1 MKNRM
6 QDLDFEQNVAFDKVQ
21 EYEFTRRA
29 AQRFRQVVSLDSF
42 EDEDA
47 DVIFH
52 YLYKEMELVSF
63 GDHLKRYIY
72 ERAEL
77 EEPFSE
83 VPQEVY
89 KEIVVDSFKET
100 YTPKSMNPTSTKLS
114 ALVNNWLNQA
124 SVKRETVFLLGFGLK
139 MTTEDVSD
147 FLTRVLKEQDFDFH
161 NPDEVIYWYCYST
174 QQGYHKAEELKKKY
188 EILAP
193 VEVENTQ
200 VLYGSNLCLDTEE
213 KLIDYLARLKSKRVD
228 PISEK
233 SQAFQEFTK
242 LLYHAKQIIA
252 GLYQHDEEEKGGD
265 KVWTAERITP
275 SDVEKVICSGIPI
288 NKMGNLKK
296 MSASILAKHFSQKR
310 FSRQRIT
317 KLLYHAKQIIARL
330 YQHDEEEKGGDK
342 VWTAERITPS
352 DVEKVICSGIPINK
366 MGNLKKMSASILAKH
381 FSQKR
386 FSRQRITNIL
396 SHKLP
401 VERFDLITLE
411 FFIVS
416 QEMEDDDPFNRYKHF
431 LDEIQDILLRCG
443 MGEIYIVNPY
453 ECFLLMCLLTDCP
466 LAVFSEIWEKSY
478 EEGEAEEA

>member
-6 QDLDFEQNVAFDKVQ
+6 QDLDFEQTVAFDRVQ
-21 EYEFTRRA
+21 DFEFTRKA

-52 YLYKEMELVSF
+52 YLYKEMKLVSF

-89 KEIVVDSFKET
+89 REIVLESFKET
-100 YTPKSMNPTSTKLS
+100 FTPKSMNPTSTKLT
-114 ALVNNWLNQA
+114 ALVNNWLTQV
-124 SVKRETVFLLGFGLK
+124 SVRRDTLFILGFGLR
-139 MTTEDVSD
+139 MTADDVSD

-161 NPDEVIYWYCYST
+161 NPMEVIYWYCYCH
-174 QQGYHKAEELKKKY
+174 QFGYHKAEELKEAYNRLEPDHTKTEGVIY
-188 EILAP
+188 A
-193 VEVENTQ
+193 N
-200 VLYGSNLCLDTEE
+200 NLCLDTEE
-213 KLIDYLARLKSKRVD
+213 SLMKYLSYLKAKMGD
-228 PISEK
+228 PMSEK
-233 SQAFQEFTK
+233 SQAFQEFSR
-242 LLYHAKQIIA
+242 LLYRAKEIIA
-252 GLYQHDEEEKGGD
+252 AMYQKDEEEKHGG
-265 KVWTAERITP
+265 KVWTAE
-275 SDVEKVICSGIPI
+275 K
-288 NKMGNLKK
+288 
-296 MSASILAKHFSQKR
+296 
-310 FSRQRIT
+310 
-317 KLLYHAKQIIARL
+317 
-330 YQHDEEEKGGDK
+330 
-342 VWTAERITPS
+342 ITPS

-396 SHKLP
+396 YHRLP

-416 QEMEDDDPFNRYKHF
+416 QEMQEEDPYNRYRHF
-431 LDEIQDILLRCG
+431 LEEIQEILLKCG
-443 MGEIYIVNPY
+443 MSEIYIVNPY

-466 LAVFSEIWEKSY
+466 LAVFSEIWEMSY
-478 EEGEAEEA
+478 EEGEA

>member
-161 NPDEVIYWYCYST
+161 NPEEVIYWYCYSR
-174 QQGYHKAEELKKKY
+174 QLPYSKAEEYKDRYKTIEPAAHNDIVAEAMSGKF
-188 EILAP
+188 II
-193 VEVENTQ
+193 
-200 VLYGSNLCLDTEE
+200 DTEK
-213 KLIDYLARLKSKRVD
+213 KLLQYLACLKAGRDD
-228 PISEK
+228 PMNEK
-233 SQAFQEFTK
+233 SQAFQEFQR
-242 LLYHAKQIIA
+242 LLQRAKEIIA
-252 GLYQHDEEEKGGD
+252 AMYQKDEEEKGRN
-265 KVWTAERITP
+265 KIWKAENITP
-275 SDVEKVICSGIPI
+275 SDLEKVICNGIPI
-288 NKMGNLKK
+288 N
-296 MSASILAKHFSQKR
+296 R
-310 FSRQRIT
+310 
-317 KLLYHAKQIIARL
+317 
-330 YQHDEEEKGGDK
+330 
-342 VWTAERITPS
+342 
-352 DVEKVICSGIPINK
+352 

-396 SHKLP
+396 NHKFP
-401 VERFDLITLE
+401 VERFDLLTIE

-416 QEMEDDDPFNRYKHF
+416 QEMEDDDPYDRYHHF
-431 LDEIQDILLRCG
+431 I
-443 MGEIYIVNPY
+443 
-453 ECFLLMCLLTDCP
+453 
-466 LAVFSEIWEKSY
+466 
-478 EEGEAEEA
+478 EEAQGILKKCGAWYREGRF

>member
-6 QDLDFEQNVAFDKVQ
+6 KDLDFEQTVAFDSVKDF
-21 EYEFTRRA
+21 EFTRKA
-29 AQRFRQVVSLDSF
+29 AQRFRQVVSLDAF

-72 ERAEL
+72 ERAGL
-77 EEPFSE
+77 EEPFGE
-83 VPQEVY
+83 VTQDIY
-89 KEIVVDSFKET
+89 RDIVVESFKET

-114 ALVNNWLNQA
+114 SLVNNWLNQA

-147 FLTRVLKEQDFDFH
+147 FLTRVLREQDFDFR
-161 NPDEVIYWYCYST
+161 NPDEVIYWYCYFH
-174 QQGYHKAEELKKKY
+174 QFGYHKAEEYKEKY
-188 EILAP
+188 QKLAP
-193 VEVENTQ
+193 EENNQ
-200 VLYGSNLCLDTEE
+200 QAAMIYRGGLCLDTEE
-213 KLIDYLARLKSKRVD
+213 QLFSYLAYVKSGCDD
-228 PISEK
+228 PMSEK
-233 SQAFQEFTK
+233 SQAFQEFMM
-242 LLYHAKQIIA
+242 
-252 GLYQHDEEEKGGD
+252 LYQHAREIIAAMYQKDEEEKGRD
-265 KVWTAERITP
+265 RLWKPQDITP

-317 KLLYHAKQIIARL
+317 
-330 YQHDEEEKGGDK
+330 
-342 VWTAERITPS
+342 
-352 DVEKVICSGIPINK
+352 
-366 MGNLKKMSASILAKH
+366 SIL
-381 FSQKR
+381 
-386 FSRQRITNIL
+386 N
-396 SHKLP
+396 HKIP

-416 QEMEDDDPFNRYKHF
+416 QEMAEDDPYERYHHF
-431 LDEIQDILLRCG
+431 LEEIQPILQNCG
-443 MGEIYIVNPY
+443 MSEIYIVNPY

-466 LAVFSEIWEKSY
+466 LAVFADIWEMSY
-478 EEGEAEEA
+478 EENHETTGGKE